1 MAKRPDQARPA
12 PRLSVANT
20 FRQQIEGALAEGVK
34 PDEMTLHLTL
44 GDAHRIKGDHE
55 LAIED
60 VNFAGGVMRFLG
72 VKVEQGGVTASSLE
86 LPG

>member
-1 MAKRPDQARPA
+1 MAKRPEQARPA

-20 FRQQIEGALAEGVK
+20 FRQQIESAMAEGVARE
-34 PDEMTLHLTL
+34 DMTLHLTL

-60 VNFAGGVMRFLG
+60 VNFSGGVMRFLG